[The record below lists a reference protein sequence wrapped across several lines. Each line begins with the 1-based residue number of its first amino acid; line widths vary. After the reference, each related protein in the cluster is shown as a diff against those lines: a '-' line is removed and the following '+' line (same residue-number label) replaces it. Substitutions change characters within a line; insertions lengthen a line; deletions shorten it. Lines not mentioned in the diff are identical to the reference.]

1 MTVTGRPWDE
11 LEDTLTFPRLKAL
24 TDHWREKPPVGD
36 LVAAYLKYKP
46 SVPIAADPARA
57 SPDDPSG
64 IGGLIMQFPNGLVP
78 ADRP

>member
-11 LEDTLTFPRLKAL
+11 LEDTLTIPRLKAL

-36 LVAAYLKYKP
+36 LVAAYLEFKP
-46 SVPIAADPARA
+46 PDKIEVATAPA
-57 SPDDPSG
+57 SSDDPSG
-64 IGGLIMQFPNGLVP
+64 VGFLIQQFPNGLVP